1 MVAPWLSWSTVFC
14 TAAGRSELFSF
25 FSFSCEGVCCVAACD
40 AIAHDKTSAGIVHF
54 VNRMKSSWR
63 EYGANSTC
71 PYLTAGLQGTV
82 SGINA
87 TVHARVELGGLHRS
101 CPPSRSRMYKPSIQ
115 VVALLVGA
123 VLAWP
128 GVSQAQSFKVAKYSI
143 GGDGGTDYL
152 TAESGT
158 GRVFVSRSTHV
169 MVIDGATGK
178 VLGDIPDTPR
188 NHGIALAP
196 KSGHGFITSA
206 GDSTVTMF
214 DLATLAVI
222 KKIKVPTGGLDGIM
236 YDDFSDR
243 IILTNHS
250 RPAGTVVAL
259 DPKSG
264 DIVATVPLED
274 DSPEGAASDGKGKI
288 FVNNE
293 GKSTI
298 QVIDEKTMA
307 VLASWP
313 LAPCEGPT
321 GIAYDR
327 ATDRIFAGC
336 GKTSVVVDP
345 VTGKIVATIANG
357 DGVDALG
364 WDPVEKLIYI
374 PAGRD
379 SNVTVVHED
388 TPDKYSVVAT
398 VATMRGAKTISVDPL
413 THVAYLFQPEYGPAP
428 APAPAPGSPP

>member
-1 MVAPWLSWSTVFC
+1 EVAMIRHSL
-14 TAAGRSELFSF
+14 A
-25 FSFSCEGVCCVAACD
+25 
-40 AIAHDKTSAGIVHF
+40 
-54 VNRMKSSWR
+54 
-63 EYGANSTC
+63 
-71 PYLTAGLQGTV
+71 
-82 SGINA
+82 
-87 TVHARVELGGLHRS
+87 
-101 CPPSRSRMYKPSIQ
+101 
-115 VVALLVGA
+115 ALLVTA
-123 VLAWP
+123 VLAAP
-128 GVSQAQSFKVAKYSI
+128 AAAQQFKVAKYSI

-152 TAESGT
+152 TAEPGT

-178 VLGDIPDTPR
+178 LLGDIPDTPR

-196 KSGHGFITSA
+196 KSNHGFITSA

-214 DLATLAVI
+214 DLKTLAPI
-222 KKIKVPTGGLDGIM
+222 KKIKIPTGGLDGIM
-236 YDDFSDR
+236 YEDFSDR

-250 RPAGTVVAL
+250 RPIGTAVAL
-259 DPKSG
+259 DAKTG
-264 DIVATVPLED
+264 DIVGTAELED

-298 QVIDEKTMA
+298 QVIDVRTMK

-327 ATDRIFAGC
+327 ATNRIFSGC
-336 GKTSVVVDP
+336 GKTSVVLDP
-345 VTGKIVATIANG
+345 NTGKVVATIANG

-364 WDPVEKLIYI
+364 WDPGEKLIYI

-379 SNVTVVHED
+379 SNVTVARED
-388 TPDKYSVVAT
+388 APDKYTVVAT
-398 VATMRGAKTISVDPL
+398 VATMRGAKTISVDPVK
-413 THVAYLFQPEYGPAP
+413 HVAYLFQPEYGPLP
-428 APAPAPGSPP
+428 PGTPPPAPGQRPPRGPVIGAYFFAITH